1 MAIIDTDIKIPRLTA
16 GPRSKQMLETLQNDN
31 DKKNINEILKA
42 LVAKDLDNAPQYVRD
57 SVSSAFTQAVKV
69 PPLVYPSYAGNVAFD
84 LCVDDVVIK
93 LNKYDYHNYLGSIQ
107 SGENNYVAT
116 GTKGTVIGFET
127 TKRLYTIKE
136 SFKEG
141 ICPGIYLQ
149 NMYPVVQWENGQV
162 VTMKDI
168 GTIGFYKPRPYDAY
182 LGRERFDFQRIRGMK
197 PSVEPIETLYYED
210 DFVRLKKPDEEG
222 KYEVLISEV
231 TFGLIPEETPTLA
244 ELAIYKVRSLRT
256 PTYTMYCDNDIESV
270 VSRGNYWSW
279 NHDLAKLN
287 FVDYEHAVDF
297 LLEGVPVEYKVV
309 VPYYNDAGKDEVQT
323 LQEVLTL
330 LEEKKIDIF
339 EDNTFGFT
347 LFESSLPENV
357 REHLRALSIAEIK
370 SILDEKI

>member
-1 MAIIDTDIKIPRLTA
+1 MAIIDNDIPRLTA
-16 GPRSKQMLETLQNDN
+16 GPRSKQ
-31 DKKNINEILKA
+31 ILKN
-42 LVAKDLDNAPQYVRD
+42 LEDDNKRINFITILKSLEAKDLAGAPQYVRD
-57 SVSSAFTQAVKV
+57 TVSSAFASAVKA
-69 PPLVYPSYAGNVAFD
+69 PPPVCPSYAESVALD
-84 LCVDDVVIK
+84 LCVGDLVIK
-93 LNKYDYHNYLGSIQ
+93 LNAYDYHNYLGSIQ
-107 SGENNYVAT
+107 SGENNYVPT

-141 ICPGIYLQ
+141 ISPGVYLQ

-168 GTIGFYKPRPYDAY
+168 GTIGFYELRPHDAY
-182 LGRERFDFQRIRGMK
+182 FGRERFDFQRIRGMK

-231 TFGLIPEETPTLA
+231 TFGLIPEETSTLA
-244 ELAIYKVRSLRT
+244 ELAIYKVKSLRT

-270 VSRGNYWSW
+270 VSRGNYWAW
-279 NHDLAKLN
+279 NHDIAELN

-297 LLEGVPVEYKVV
+297 LLEGIPVEYKTVV
-309 VPYYNDAGKDEVQT
+309 HYYNDAGKNEVQT
-323 LQEVLTL
+323 VQEVLTL

-370 SILDEKI
+370 SMLDEMI